1 MHRARDRRPFWFF
14 VAAMALALAG
24 GGAIVLRA
32 RQGAASRAAR
42 PPATAPAPAGQAR

>member
-24 GGAIVLRA
+24 GGAIVMRA
-32 RQGAASRAAR
+32 RQGAADRAR
-42 PPATAPAPAGQAR
+42 LTAPAPAQAPSR